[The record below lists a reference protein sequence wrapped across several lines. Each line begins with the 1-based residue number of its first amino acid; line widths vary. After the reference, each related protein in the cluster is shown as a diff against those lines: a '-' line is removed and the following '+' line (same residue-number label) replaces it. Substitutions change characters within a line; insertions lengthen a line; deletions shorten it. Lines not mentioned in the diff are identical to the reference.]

1 MENGSLKRIIL
12 HARSPCQGADKDTSL
27 RFTSRTKTQ
36 NLPIYTQ
43 HPTPTLHQHQHQPQQ
58 QHTHAPTMPD
68 PSNNL
73 APHQRTLTRHQQ
85 TPQPIHQPHPIHTHL
100 QTHTT
105 PMPPKTP
112 TPRANETPAQST
124 SDTHTT
130 NHTPHAQASPST
142 KTTAPAP
149 LRPQTPLNYTATDT
163 ETPPQ
168 QSPPADPLAQDITTL
183 THAPDAPTT
192 DESVAIGYSSAVL
205 CRLGVIIV
213 DGIYPKRRFFVPDQC
228 TIIRVG
234 VGGAMFKSHC
244 KDTYNRTWREG
255 EAVVPR
261 KQEVG
266 YRHRIPALQEAR
278 RHGHPLWD

>member
-1 MENGSLKRIIL
+1 
-12 HARSPCQGADKDTSL
+12 
-27 RFTSRTKTQ
+27 
-36 NLPIYTQ
+36 
-43 HPTPTLHQHQHQPQQ
+43 
-58 QHTHAPTMPD
+58 
-68 PSNNL
+68 
-73 APHQRTLTRHQQ
+73 
-85 TPQPIHQPHPIHTHL
+85 
-100 QTHTT
+100 
-105 PMPPKTP
+105 MPPKTP

-234 VGGAMFKSHC
+234 VGGRCLNLTAKILTIAHGGKVRQWFRVSRKS
-244 KDTYNRTWREG
+244 DTGTEYPPCRR
-255 EAVVPR
+255 
-261 KQEVG
+261 Q
-266 YRHRIPALQEAR
+266 R